1 MSELTNI
8 HARAVKDLTTPTEL
22 PVDPN
27 ALDQVKLVA
36 GNFPAEYAGNE
47 AMTVGMIKNLAAEG
61 REEEIEEVIQRLNNE
76 ETRAIEADSLLTQNK
91 ADKTY
96 VDVQDSSLQS
106 QINQKATAAYLD
118 SVLTEQTQTVNIA
131 LSNLSATANKYYSTL
146 AAANADIANIALN
159 QSVTIGEAANSGL
172 WEKKTAEATSL
183 TKSPYDPLTQAKTW
197 ATDEFANDILR
208 PLHLKNYGVAGQR
221 FNKAIKSLSLR
232 GDHNG
237 KLITVAIAAYV
248 NGVFTIVLSRPDSLS
263 EQMSSS
269 NSKIVAR
276 FTGTITFAGVQ
287 TLVLESYSNVAAKI
301 SGEIVIDFDQLLQT
315 DSISGSYI
323 ASDRLFDSRAIIDL
337 NGQFSEVSEIKTNIA
352 NLDTKTD
359 DVKAYVDVSAGVV
372 FTKKYPPTNSLEL
385 RLNKAIKSLSLR
397 GDHNGKMITLA
408 SFTYANGIFTVILAS
423 PASVD
428 EVMSAASNTKYIA
441 RYSATNNFTGV
452 QTLKLEPYGNPA
464 AEISGEIVV
473 DFGQLQQS
481 DMLLANYVANER
493 VISNRNIIDLNG
505 QYSEIKDA
513 KNAAALVSGSDP
525 KNNFINS
532 AIEEIVFFKPIPTDK
547 YFILSGLFYTGTNSN
562 TAAIHIYASDD
573 KKSVGTVWAQGV
585 GEIGADNRALVI
597 FDQGYAIV
605 RMGLYY
611 PTNVG
616 AAVLG
621 DNATFETRGINSHF
635 IKRGVL
641 DSGIYQ
647 RYPKQFVDVSTF
659 HIPTDYLQRSVK
671 LYVKGEIAVTDYYV
685 LSVLN
690 WSLTNSKYRLTYQ
703 IRKMSAP
710 DQDIASGLI
719 VYGGFIEFDSIEAI
733 KGNVT
738 VVPPKLNK
746 HPFDAE
752 LEIDFTFLKY
762 RTDNNN
768 IYSPYV
774 FNKAGTTYN
783 NFGFDIQK
791 LRKASSEH
799 FKSVGGGLTQYASLK
814 DALAVKEKGLFAIGG
829 NTFKARNTNPLSK
842 EDFICTNNPP
852 KVLSKKPSKKEFDFY
867 YKGSKIRLEQIDSS
881 DNFYFLNAGFI
892 VKAPHPIK
900 QTWSQVASVSA
911 SDFVVYDHQ
920 TATHYSIANFTQ
932 LFTATQLTV
941 PTISWLR
948 LTYDDELMIIATDTV
963 RVIMFTENGQ
973 TSLRTFNFNGSIGTK
988 YAFGAGVNI
997 VKDWCMTHHKNVMFF
1012 SDYDSG
1018 ITTEGT
1024 NVRGTTGGNKCY
1036 VSLDNGYTF
1045 TQCFDF
1051 NGNGWTNVT
1060 NPSNIIS
1067 HNSAQAH
1074 IHAVTYDP
1082 KQDIAWIVTGDGAT
1096 SNDNSSFFWS
1106 RDKGQTW
1113 THTRTTLADG
1123 GRCQMI
1129 MALPF
1134 DSCVAF
1140 GSDASNLNGVGV
1152 ITYNGEQ
1159 MIHEV
1164 AKNFITSTGLYAF
1177 ARSTWHSQK
1186 HGVKYMSFGQDVQ
1199 RRLEPDAKSFV
1210 VASSNGYVWEEV
1222 WSDYSDD
1229 IYGNVYCY
1237 DDSDGKLYVS
1247 LDGTNNY
1254 KERVV
1259 LCDVSY
1265 V

>member
-1 MSELTNI
+1 MVDIVANPEWKSVRILERDEVALGGYGGNMNEQATALV
-8 HARAVKDLTTPTEL
+8 ARTEL
-22 PVDPN
+22 
-27 ALDQVKLVA
+27 LMQ
-36 GNFPAEYAGNE
+36 E
-47 AMTVGMIKNLAAEG
+47 
-61 REEEIEEVIQRLNNE
+61 
-76 ETRAIEADSLLTQNK
+76 K
-91 ADKTY
+91 ADTSDIIQGQY
-96 VDVQDSSLQS
+96 SF
-106 QINQKATAAYLD
+106 
-118 SVLTEQTQTVNIA
+118 
-131 LSNLSATANKYYSTL
+131 STL
-146 AAANADIANIALN
+146 AEFDSKKA
-159 QSVTIGEAANSGL
+159 TIPANSVVIID
-172 WEKKTAEATSL
+172 EAGANQGTNTWDGTTL
-183 TKSPYDPLTQAKTW
+183 TKSVYDPLAQAKIW
-197 ATDEFANDILR
+197 ATAEFENDILK
-208 PLHLKNYGVAGQR
+208 PLRLKDSSFAGKR

-232 GDHNG
+232 GDHSG

-248 NGVFTIVLSRPDSLS
+248 DGVFTIILARPD
-263 EQMSSS
+263 
-269 NSKIVAR
+269 
-276 FTGTITFAGVQ
+276 
-287 TLVLESYSNVAAKI
+287 
-301 SGEIVIDFDQLLQT
+301 
-315 DSISGSYI
+315 
-323 ASDRLFDSRAIIDL
+323 
-337 NGQFSEVSEIKTNIA
+337 
-352 NLDTKTD
+352 
-359 DVKAYVDVSAGVV
+359 
-372 FTKKYPPTNSLEL
+372 
-385 RLNKAIKSLSLR
+385 
-397 GDHNGKMITLA
+397 
-408 SFTYANGIFTVILAS
+408 
-423 PASVD
+423 SVD
-428 EVMSAASNTKYIA
+428 EVMSAATNTKYVTQ
-441 RYSATNNFTGV
+441 YSAANNFTGV
-452 QTLKLEPYGNPA
+452 QTLKLEPYGNVA
-464 AEISGEIVV
+464 AEISGEIIV

-481 DMLLANYVANER
+481 DALSANYVANER
-493 VISNRNIIDLNG
+493 VISSRNIIDLNG
-505 QYSEIKDA
+505 QYSEIKNA

-525 KNNFINS
+525 KNSFINS

-547 YFILSGLFYTGTNSN
+547 YFILSSLFYT
-562 TAAIHIYASDD
+562 TAAGKASATIHIYAADD
-573 KKSVGTVWAQGV
+573 EKSVGTVWAQGI
-585 GEIGADNRALVI
+585 GEIGADNRALII

-621 DNATFETRGINSHF
+621 DNATFETRGINKHF

-671 LYVKGEIAVTDYYV
+671 LYVKGEIADTDYYV
-685 LSVLN
+685 LGVFN
-690 WSLTNSKYRLTYQ
+690 WSLTSSKYRLTYQ
-703 IRKMSAP
+703 IRKMSTP

-719 VYGGFIEFDSIEAI
+719 VYGGFVEFDSIEAI
-733 KGNVT
+733 KGNVI
-738 VVPPKLNK
+738 VVPPKLNN

-768 IYSPYV
+768 VYSPYV
-774 FNKAGTTYN
+774 FNKAGTTYS

-791 LRKASSEH
+791 LRKASSER
-799 FKSVGGGLTQYASLK
+799 FKTVGGGLTQYNSLK

-842 EDFICTNNPP
+842 EDLICTNNPP

-881 DNFYFLNAGFI
+881 DTFYFLNAGFI
-892 VKAPHPIK
+892 VKAPHPMK
-900 QTWSQVASVSA
+900 QVWTQVANTSA

-920 TATHYSIANFTQ
+920 TATHYSIADFTQ
-932 LFTATQLTV
+932 LFTAAELDV

-948 LTYDDELMIIATDTV
+948 LTYDDELLIIATDTV
-963 RVIMFTENGQ
+963 RVIMFTENNQ
-973 TSLRTFNFNGSIGTK
+973 SSLRTFNFNGSVGTK

-997 VKDWCMTHHKNVMFF
+997 VKDWCMSHHKNVMFF

-1082 KQDIAWIVTGDGAT
+1082 KQDIAWLVTGDGAI

-1113 THTRTTLADG
+1113 THIRTTLVDG

-1134 DSCVAF
+1134 DGCVAF

-1159 MIHEV
+1159 MVHEV

-1186 HGVKYMSFGQDVQ
+1186 HGVKYMSFGQNVQ
-1199 RRLEPDAKSFV
+1199 RRLEPEAKSFV
-1210 VASSNGYVWEEV
+1210 VASSNGYAWEEV
-1222 WSDYSDD
+1222 WGDYSED

-1237 DDSDGKLYVS
+1237 DDIDGNVYIS
-1247 LDGTNNY
+1247 LDGTNAY

-1259 LCDVSY
+1259 LCDVGY
-1265 V
+1265 I

>member
-1 MSELTNI
+1 MPLPNSTDFTGSNVTE
-8 HARAVKDLTTPTEL
+8 RGFKDAQTQL
-22 PVDPN
+22 
-27 ALDQVKLVA
+27 LDYIA
-36 GNFPAEYAGNE
+36 NE
-47 AMTVGMIKNLAAEG
+47 IP
-61 REEEIEEVIQRLNNE
+61 
-76 ETRAIEADSLLTQNK
+76 
-91 ADKTY
+91 
-96 VDVQDSSLQS
+96 
-106 QINQKATAAYLD
+106 LD
-118 SVLTEQTQTVNIA
+118 S
-131 LSNLSATANKYYSTL
+131 
-146 AAANADIANIALN
+146 
-159 QSVTIGEAANSGL
+159 
-172 WEKKTAEATSL
+172 
-183 TKSPYDPLTQAKTW
+183 
-197 ATDEFANDILR
+197 LR
-208 PLHLKNYGVAGQR
+208 PLRLKDSGPAGQR
-221 FNKAIKSLSLR
+221 FNRAIKSISLR

-237 KLITVAIAAYV
+237 ELISVAIAAYV
-248 NGVFTIVLSRPDSLS
+248 SGVFTIVLSRPDSLS
-263 EQMSSS
+263 EQMSPS

-276 FTGTITFAGVQ
+276 FTGTINFSGVQ
-287 TLVLESYSNVAAKI
+287 TLILESYSNVAANI

-315 DSISGSYI
+315 DSISGSYT

-337 NGQFSEVSEIKTNIA
+337 NGQFSEVNEIKTNIA
-352 NLDTKTD
+352 NLDVKTN
-359 DVKAYVDVSAGVV
+359 DVKAYVDVSAGIV
-372 FTKKYPPTNSLEL
+372 FTKEYPPTNNLEL

-397 GDHNGKMITLA
+397 GDHNSKLITLA
-408 SFTYANGIFTVILAS
+408 TFTYANGILTIILAR
-423 PASVD
+423 PDSVD
-428 EVMSAASNTKYIA
+428 EVMSATSNTKYIA
-441 RYSATNNFTGV
+441 WYSAANNFTGV
-452 QTLKLEPYGNPA
+452 QTLKLEPYGNA
-464 AEISGEIVV
+464 SAEVSGEIVI
-473 DFGQLQQS
+473 DFTHLLQTTY
-481 DMLLANYVANER
+481 LIANYSVNER
-493 VISNRNIIDLNG
+493 LIENRKIIDLNG

-513 KNAAALVSGSDP
+513 KNAAMLVSGSDP
-525 KNNFINS
+525 KNSFINS

-547 YFILSGLFYTGTNSN
+547 YFILSGLFYTGTNSK
-562 TAAIHIYASDD
+562 TAAIHIYAADD
-573 KKSVGTVWAQGV
+573 KKSVGTVWAQGQ
-585 GEIGADNRALVI
+585 GDIGSDNRAVVI
-597 FDQGYAIV
+597 FDQGYAVV

-621 DNATFETRGINSHF
+621 DNATFETRGINKHF

-647 RYPKQFVDVSTF
+647 RYTKQFVDLGTF

-671 LYVKGEIAVTDYYV
+671 LYVKGEISDTDYYV
-685 LSVLN
+685 LGVFN

-733 KGNVT
+733 KGNVI
-738 VVPPKLNK
+738 VVPPKLNN

-752 LEIDFTFLKY
+752 LEIDFSFLKY

-791 LRKASSEH
+791 LRRASSER
-799 FKSVGGGLTQYASLK
+799 FKSVGGGLTQYNSLK

-829 NTFKARNTNPLSK
+829 NTFKARNLNPLSK

-892 VKAPHPIK
+892 VKAPHPMK
-900 QTWSQVASVSA
+900 QVWTQVANTSA
-911 SDFVVYDHQ
+911 SDFVLYDHQ
-920 TATHYSIANFTQ
+920 TATHYSIENFTQ
-932 LFTATQLTV
+932 LFTAAELAV

-948 LTYDDELMIIATDTV
+948 LTYDDELLIIATDTV
-963 RVIMFTENGQ
+963 RVIMFTENNQ
-973 TSLRTFNFNGSIGTK
+973 SSLRTFNFNGSIGTK

-997 VKDWCMTHHKNVMFF
+997 VKDWCMSHHKNVMFF

-1018 ITTEGT
+1018 VTVGGT

-1082 KQDIAWIVTGDGAT
+1082 KQDIAWLVTGDGAV

-1113 THTRTTLADG
+1113 THIRTTLADG

-1134 DSCVAF
+1134 DGCVAF

-1159 MIHEV
+1159 MVHEV
-1164 AKNFITSTGLYAF
+1164 AKNFITSNGLYAF

-1186 HGVKYMSFGQDVQ
+1186 NGVKYMSFGQDVQ

-1210 VASSNGYVWEEV
+1210 VASSNGYTWEEV

-1237 DDSDGKLYVS
+1237 DDSDGNLYVS
-1247 LDGTNNY
+1247 LDGTSAY

-1259 LCDVSY
+1259 LIHPSY